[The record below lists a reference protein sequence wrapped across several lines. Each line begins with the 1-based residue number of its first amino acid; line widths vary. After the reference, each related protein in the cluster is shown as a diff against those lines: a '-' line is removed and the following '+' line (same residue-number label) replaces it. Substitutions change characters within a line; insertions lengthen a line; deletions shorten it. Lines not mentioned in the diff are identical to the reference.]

1 MKKSHIEVRSCGA
14 LVKIPV
20 QGVPS
25 LQTRDQWIE
34 PWNAGLLL
42 GAFLAV
48 GTLLVVTITQGVPV

>member
-1 MKKSHIEVRSCGA
+1 MKKMIEVRSCGT

-20 QGVPS
+20 KGVPS
-25 LQTRDQWIE
+25 VQEQAQWIE

-48 GTLLVVTITQGVPV
+48 GTLLVVTITQGVPC